1 MLLILICDVAYIV
14 LTTEQEEA
22 ECGGVEGFL
31 QATEA
36 VGWVSGL
43 PASCV
48 CVLVGAG
55 CAL

>member
-1 MLLILICDVAYIV
+1 VLLILICDVAYIV